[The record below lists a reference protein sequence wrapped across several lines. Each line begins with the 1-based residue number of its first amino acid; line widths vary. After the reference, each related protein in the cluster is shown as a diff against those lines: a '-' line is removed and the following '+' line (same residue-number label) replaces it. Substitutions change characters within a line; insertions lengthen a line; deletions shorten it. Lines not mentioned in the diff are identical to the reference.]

1 MIFDDA
7 KYLDF
12 YAKNDPKLQ
21 VVVDFLKTNPMEELQ
36 PGRYDLDKGV
46 YALVNESATRTEG
59 PYEVHRKYADL
70 QLMVRGGEIIEWA
83 LLDDMTN
90 GNEYNEEGDCQLF
103 ECAPAS
109 AIGMK
114 LLPGRFAIL
123 YPQDAHKPLIRI
135 EADSVRKI
143 IFKIP
148 V

>member
-1 MIFDDA
+1 MIFDDV

-21 VVVDFLKTNPMEELQ
+21 VVVDFLKVNPMEQLQ
-36 PGRYDLDKGV
+36 PGRYDLEQGV

-59 PYEVHRKYADL
+59 PYEAHRKYADL
-70 QLMVRGGEIIEWA
+70 QLMVCGGEIIEWA

-90 GNEYNEEGDCQLF
+90 GSEYNEEGDCQLF